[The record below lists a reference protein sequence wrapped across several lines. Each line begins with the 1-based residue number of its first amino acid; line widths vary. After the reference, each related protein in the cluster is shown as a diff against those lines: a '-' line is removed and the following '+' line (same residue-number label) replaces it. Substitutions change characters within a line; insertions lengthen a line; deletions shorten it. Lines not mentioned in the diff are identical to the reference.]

1 MLKEFATELQ
11 MFSQMSV
18 ASLCRIVGSIVD

>member
-1 MLKEFATELQ
+1 MLKAFPTGMQ

-18 ASLCRIVGSIVD
+18 ASLFRIVGSIVG